1 MNREHPPVGFLLI
14 AAFYALGVAAVTLTL
29 FTNRTEVGDR
39 LAAVHGVTALAG
51 LPIMLLTIAAGAL
64 VVVAFCRPR
73 PWAFWLV
80 VGYMVYV
87 LIVPP
92 LVLGPNAV
100 SVFANVVWPLCM
112 LAYLLRRHRFFGV
125 GGTSERPTSASSR
138 TPAGLP

>member
-80 VGYMVYV
+80 VGYMVYL
-87 LIVPP
+87 LIVRS
-92 LVLGPNAV
+92 LILGPHSD

-112 LAYLLRRHRFFGV
+112 LTYLLWRHRLFGV

-138 TPAGLP
+138 TPEGLP